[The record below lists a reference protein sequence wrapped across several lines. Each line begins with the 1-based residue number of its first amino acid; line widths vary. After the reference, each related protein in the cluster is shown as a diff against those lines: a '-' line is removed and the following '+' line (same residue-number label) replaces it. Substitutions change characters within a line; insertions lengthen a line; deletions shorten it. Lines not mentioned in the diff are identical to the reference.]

1 MKAVQSV
8 RNVKMGLKRRLKE
21 KCSVHILFL
30 IFVTGIVMIL
40 SASVA
45 VASFN
50 AISFIT
56 NNTTFFS
63 DFREFR
69 EQWFAVE
76 EQIFGIEDIY
86 APVDWSAIRDSA
98 KEVVMKH
105 ERIMIKFIRDA
116 RSSRD
121 TLPQDQVSGAQGV
134 IEKVL
139 EYIDSVGLVVLKLYE
154 ISEQL
159 HRKTVDPFSYTMT
172 DYNQDVRQLKQL
184 YATFHTNGNELNQL
198 FYGR

>member
-8 RNVKMGLKRRLKE
+8 KDAKMGLKPQLKE
-21 KCSVHILFL
+21 KRPVRILFL
-30 IFVTGIVMIL
+30 IFVTGIAMIL
-40 SASVA
+40 HTSAA

-50 AISFIT
+50 AMSFIM

-76 EQIFGIEDIY
+76 EKIFGIEDTY
-86 APVDWSAIRDSA
+86 DPVDWSAIRESA
-98 KEVVMKH
+98 KEVVTEH
-105 ERIMIKFIRDA
+105 ERIMIKFVRDA

-121 TLPQDQVSGAQGV
+121 ALPQDQASGAQGV

-154 ISEQL
+154 ISEHL
-159 HRKTVDPFSYTMT
+159 HRKTVDPYSYSMT
-172 DYNQDVRQLKQL
+172 DYNEDVRQLNQL
-184 YATFHTNGNELNQL
+184 YAAFHNNGNDLNQL
-198 FYGR
+198 FYGK